1 MFWWNLT
8 FKTRKYRKFIPL
20 LSIRQELH
28 EIERIMNFSFYND
41 DDCLPMELHMKYQ
54 KYFTRKVN
62 ELKIIAA
69 MTYCRMNQE
78 YQYILLRK
86 EASKL
91 KKCNGVDDYFKTLGD
106 IRKSLDEEFPN
117 LDISD
122 SEMMDEYNKREKKLL
137 DIVENPFTEYV
148 KYVVMQAEVDQ
159 LCAESEEYCNQVEHL
174 NKVIAKKTGIET
186 KVHNYVKEQEKLDE
200 IRNKL
205 IKEKY
210 GDNLCECPNNLVVS
224 EDDIN
229 ENIDNILI
237 DNVSIMEA
245 MVKYDKQN
253 LKDKIHFNL
262 TENLFGKLM

>member
-28 EIERIMNFSFYND
+28 EFERIMNFSFYND

-174 NKVIAKKTGIET
+174 NKVIAKRQG
-186 KVHNYVKEQEKLDE
+186 
-200 IRNKL
+200 
-205 IKEKY
+205 
-210 GDNLCECPNNLVVS
+210 
-224 EDDIN
+224 
-229 ENIDNILI
+229 
-237 DNVSIMEA
+237 
-245 MVKYDKQN
+245 
-253 LKDKIHFNL
+253 
-262 TENLFGKLM
+262 